1 MVRKA
6 FRSGTTAAA
15 SVGAKAIV
23 GGGRV
28 STVSSRDV
36 LVEEGVVVCLKE
48 GKTTPP

>member
-1 MVRKA
+1 MVRKV

-15 SVGAKAIV
+15 SAGARVSV

-28 STVSSRDV
+28 STASSCDV
-36 LVEEGVVVCLKE
+36 PEEGVVVFLKE